1 MRLKNVALAAESGYT
16 CVYMVRSF
24 YNRLIAFVIIGVFVC
39 LFGVSTAASAQS
51 VSQAYATDGNVQK
64 GMLVMI
70 DPKDSKKV
78 QPLSNKSDVS
88 MQGVAV
94 AANDTVVSLGSD
106 TAMTQVY
113 VASTGKYQALV
124 SNQNG
129 PIKIG
134 DIISIS
140 ALDGIGMKADSQQTT
155 ILGKA
160 ISGFNGQSNV
170 SSTMSLKT
178 SKGTKK
184 VAIGLINIDISI
196 SHNPLAASVTGPPVP
211 EFLRKSGS
219 AIAGKPVSS
228 VRLYVSLAIVI
239 ATVFLSSN
247 VLYGGVRSSIIA
259 IGRNPLAK
267 KSIIR
272 GLMQVIVL
280 GLIILVVGMFI
291 VYLLLRL

>member
-1 MRLKNVALAAESGYT
+1 MLAG
-16 CVYMVRSF
+16 
-24 YNRLIAFVIIGVFVC
+24 
-39 LFGVSTAASAQS
+39 LFGSFLSVQTGLAQS
-51 VSQAYATDGNVQK
+51 ISQAYATDGNVQK

-78 QPLSNKSDVS
+78 QPLSNKKDVA

-106 TAMTQVY
+106 APVTQVY

-129 PIKIG
+129 SIKVG

-140 ALDGIGMKADSQQTT
+140 ALDGVGMRADSQQTT

-160 ISGFNGQSNV
+160 ISSFDGKQNV

-178 SKGTKK
+178 SNGSKK

-196 SHNPLAASVTGPPVP
+196 SRNPLAANVTGPPVP

-219 AIAGKPVSS
+219 AIAGKPVST
-228 VRLYVSLAIVI
+228 VRLYVSVAII
-239 ATVFLSSN
+239 LATVFLASN
-247 VLYGGVRSSIIA
+247 VLYGGIRSSLIA

-267 KSIIR
+267 KSIVR
-272 GLMQVIVL
+272 GLLQVVIV
-280 GLIILVVGMFI
+280 GLIILVVGLFI

>member
-1 MRLKNVALAAESGYT
+1 MAQKSESGYT
-16 CVYMVRSF
+16 WVHMVRVLFS
-24 YNRLIAFVIIGVFVC
+24 RLLALGLLSVLSSVFLLTPV
-39 LFGVSTAASAQS
+39 ARAQTM
-51 VSQAYATDGNVQK
+51 SQAYDTDGNVQK

-78 QPLSNKSDVS
+78 QPLSNKSDVA

-94 AANDTVVSLGSD
+94 AANDTVVSLGSE
-106 TAMTQVY
+106 AVVAQVF
-113 VASTGKYQALV
+113 VASAGKYQALV

-129 PIKIG
+129 AIKVG

-160 ISGFNGQSNV
+160 ISSFDGQKNV
-170 SSTMSLKT
+170 SSSMTLKT

-184 VAIGLINIDISI
+184 VSIGLINIDISI

-228 VRLYVSLAIVI
+228 VRLYVSLAIVF

-247 VLYGGVRSSIIA
+247 ILYGGIRSSLIS

-272 GLMQVIVL
+272 GLLQVIVL
-280 GLIILVVGMFI
+280 GLIILVVGLFI